1 MYLARIFRDNRVY
14 YLLRES
20 FLEEGV
26 YRHRDLLALGEDP
39 GQYIVYPGG
48 ASFYIDER
56 IIERLQEVV
65 GRSVDYDTVE
75 ALFYPF
81 LAPEIRAR
89 LESFAAFSGRDQG
102 RNWKPLGKEE
112 RQALLATTHVFD
124 RRRIHYLRFGQV
136 DQRGL
141 DRSPALFRILQHKSR
156 DELEQFILEREQDL
170 PPEEYKSYIFTIFD
184 LQRFFKN
191 SAFARA
197 MPYALNSDELDR
209 YFLQELCRLDQE
221 PLFWQGFEREDK
233 LPPSLVRYVVMFF
246 DFSFPQ
252 AGVGSGFTRGPYA
265 YAYGGGGGQQAGGEK
280 PRQPHMAPKEAA
292 SILGVSQA
300 ELDAMSKADL
310 TRLYRKKAHE
320 LHPDKGGEHEEFVAL
335 STAYNEVLR
344 NKVDS

>member
-1 MYLARIFRDNRVY
+1 
-14 YLLRES
+14 
-20 FLEEGV
+20 
-26 YRHRDLLALGEDP
+26 
-39 GQYIVYPGG
+39 
-48 ASFYIDER
+48 
-56 IIERLQEVV
+56 
-65 GRSVDYDTVE
+65 
-75 ALFYPF
+75 
-81 LAPEIRAR
+81 
-89 LESFAAFSGRDQG
+89 
-102 RNWKPLGKEE
+102 
-112 RQALLATTHVFD
+112 
-124 RRRIHYLRFGQV
+124 
-136 DQRGL
+136 
-141 DRSPALFRILQHKSR
+141 
-156 DELEQFILEREQDL
+156 
-170 PPEEYKSYIFTIFD
+170 
-184 LQRFFKN
+184 
-191 SAFARA
+191 

-252 AGVGSGFTRGPYA
+252 AGVGSGFTRGS